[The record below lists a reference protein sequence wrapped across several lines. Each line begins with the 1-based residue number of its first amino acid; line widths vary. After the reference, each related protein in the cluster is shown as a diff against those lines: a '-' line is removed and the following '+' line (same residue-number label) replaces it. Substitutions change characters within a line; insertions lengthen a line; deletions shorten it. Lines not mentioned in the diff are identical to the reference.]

1 MSQNGPVSTLQK
13 NWVSL
18 SGLSLEINFRP
29 LCKYL
34 MEPDYK
40 SKLRW
45 CNIHHLPCLPFN
57 IVQLKV
63 LDLTNLPLSLYILR
77 SQLSLSTTSV
87 ASSTANLNS
96 KLISISSR
104 SSSTYCCSTRTQMII
119 SQFSISNPV
128 SNQWSC
134 NGVIILI
141 CNMVAAFSVGG
152 SINGGVGCGVCG
164 WREKLR
170 I

>member
-1 MSQNGPVSTLQK
+1 MSQFAIDWHPVYAFFIHGPVSTLQK

-40 SKLRW
+40 SLRW

-57 IVQLKV
+57 IVQLNV
-63 LDLTNLPLSLYILR
+63 LDLTKLPLSLYILR

-128 SNQWSC
+128 SNQ
-134 NGVIILI
+134 
-141 CNMVAAFSVGG
+141 
-152 SINGGVGCGVCG
+152 
-164 WREKLR
+164 
-170 I
+170 